1 MPRPRIK
8 TSVASNASSFFS
20 SRRTGDAHGEKEKEK
35 EKEEEEKRR
44 RRRRRARTRGREKER
59 RRKRRR
65 QTRRRGREGKG
76 NGERRRRRR
85 RRRRRKRRRKEKE
98 EEEEEAEKKKEKESN
113 ISRPRGRLSGG
124 QILRFG
130 RPPDSVGVP
139 NIRMINSG
147 GFGGP
152 EGSGGIS
159 GRFGGVVQ
167 GPSESFNSRSFG
179 QTF

>member
-1 MPRPRIK
+1 
-8 TSVASNASSFFS
+8 VNAPS
-20 SRRTGDAHGEKEKEK
+20 
-35 EKEEEEKRR
+35 
-44 RRRRRARTRGREKER
+44 
-59 RRKRRR
+59 
-65 QTRRRGREGKG
+65 
-76 NGERRRRRR
+76 
-85 RRRRRKRRRKEKE
+85 RRRKRRRKEK

-113 ISRPRGRLSGG
+113 ISPPRGRLSGG

-152 EGSGGIS
+152 ERSGAIS

-167 GPSESFNSRSFG
+167 GPSESFNTRSFG
-179 QTF
+179 QTFWHVSDDTTKKKKKEKMMMTIKKNKKEEHLLSDGGRRSFHAHPTGPLSQRKMFSFTRMLFRTYSKTY

>member
-1 MPRPRIK
+1 MRRPRIK
-8 TSVASNASSFFS
+8 TSVTSKASSFFS

-35 EKEEEEKRR
+35 EKEEEEEKRR

-98 EEEEEAEKKKEKESN
+98 EEEEAEKKKEKESN
-113 ISRPRGRLSGG
+113 ISHPRGRLSGG

-167 GPSESFNSRSFG
+167 GPSESFNTRSFG